1 MKIIL
6 TIFLIILLPT
16 SILIVHHNK
25 QSHIIKKHKPA
36 NIKIPV
42 INFWKTKNGA
52 EIYFV
57 STNNNNNSIDIQIS
71 FDAGTARDY
80 GKPGL
85 ASLVARALIPQD
97 NNFTTAD
104 IEKDRV
110 NFKLKLNNNKKNI
123 KNNLLLFNFLKP
135 LNLNIL
141 KNQLLIDLKL
151 KLEDNTQL
159 ALLHLH
165 KLLYDKHPYANFEFN
180 NEDLENIT
188 TNDLVNFYNSHYV
201 ANNCV
206 VTIVGN
212 IKKKQAVSIA
222 NLITSK
228 LKSGNK
234 PAILPNIYPITANAN
249 ILAHKNFNSSHAHI
263 IMGQAVATP
272 YDKNY
277 FDFIIGNLILANQLK
292 TNSEFL
298 MYNKPGPFIVSF
310 SADNSTLDQDIDNI
324 KLILTNFINNGP
336 STEEFE
342 SAKTRLINY
351 FPMQFINNNNILN
364 LVSYIGFYKLPIN
377 FLDNYIE
384 NLSMVTKE
392 SMLSAWQN
400 RINPDLMTTVIID

>member
-42 INFWKTKNGA
+42 INFWKTKNGT

-57 STNNNNNSIDIQIS
+57 STANNNNSIDIQIS

-85 ASLVARALIPQD
+85 ASLVARALIPQG

-110 NFKLKLNNNKKNI
+110 NFKLKLINNKKNI

-151 KLEDNTQL
+151 KLEDNKQL
-159 ALLHLH
+159 ALLQLH

-188 TNDLVNFYNSHYV
+188 TDDLVNFYNSHYV
-201 ANNCV
+201 ANNCI

-212 IKKKQAVSIA
+212 IKKKQAISIA
-222 NLITSK
+222 NLIISK
-228 LKSGNK
+228 LKPGSK
-234 PAILPNIYPITANAN
+234 PATLPNIYPTEASTHRITS
-249 ILAHKNFNSSHAHI
+249 LNSLNSNLAHI
-263 IMGQAVATP
+263 ITGQAVATP
-272 YDKNY
+272 YDSNY
-277 FDFIIGNLILANQLK
+277 FDFIVGNLILEKQL
-292 TNSEFL
+292 NSEFL

-310 SADNSTLDQDIDNI
+310 SADKFTVNQAIDNI

-336 STEEFE
+336 STEELE
-342 SAKTRLINY
+342 LAKTRLINY
-351 FPMQFINNNNILN
+351 FPMQFINNNSILN

-392 SMLSAWQN
+392 SVLLAWQK
-400 RINPDLMTTVIID
+400 RIRPDLMTTVIID